1 MLCSAEHAAR
11 CWKYGMLFD
20 RRACHAEEIQIDSW
34 LSSRFVQMA
43 YFSVPKVKF
52 LRSVAPSFHAVFV
65 CVYIIYNLYETAD
78 LARSQPLARH
88 SANSS
93 STNIVI
99 EDQEITFG
107 SCEVGST
114 GMVWSLYQSSPI
126 CFLNFN

>member
-1 MLCSAEHAAR
+1 MCHEMYVVLQGAEHAAR

-65 CVYIIYNLYETAD
+65 CVYIIYNLY
-78 LARSQPLARH
+78 
-88 SANSS
+88 
-93 STNIVI
+93 
-99 EDQEITFG
+99 
-107 SCEVGST
+107 
-114 GMVWSLYQSSPI
+114 
-126 CFLNFN
+126 